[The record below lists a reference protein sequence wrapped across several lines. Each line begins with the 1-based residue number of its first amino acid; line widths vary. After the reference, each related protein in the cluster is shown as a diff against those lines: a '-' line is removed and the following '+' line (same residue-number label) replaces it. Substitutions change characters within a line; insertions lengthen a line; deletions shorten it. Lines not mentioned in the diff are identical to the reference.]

1 MPEGKQLAV
10 WAPPD
15 GREVFHTNCPA
26 RQVLDHI
33 TNRWGIW
40 VLLGLRHRELR
51 FFELRDRIEGI
62 SEKMLS
68 QTLRQL
74 VADNLVWRRVEAT
87 VPPQVTY
94 GLTEFGAGAADHLG
108 GMFDWIRGNA
118 ASMMEARPEGEA
130 PSGTEPASASSG
142 GAG

>member
-1 MPEGKQLAV
+1 MPGGKPITA
-10 WAPPD
+10 WAAPD
-15 GREVFHTNCPA
+15 EREAFHIDCPA
-26 RQVLDHI
+26 RKVIDHI

-40 VLLGLRHRELR
+40 VLLGLRERELR

-68 QTLRQL
+68 QTLRTL
-74 VADNLVWRRVEAT
+74 VADQLVWRRVDPT

-94 GLTEFGAGAADHLG
+94 GLTEFGEGAADHLG

-118 ASMMEARPEGEA
+118 DAMTAACAQAEGQA
-130 PSGTEPASASSG
+130 AQKPKLSTGS
-142 GAG
+142 

>member
-1 MPEGKQLAV
+1 MPGGNQIIA

-68 QTLRQL
+68 QTLRAL
-74 VADNLVWRRVEAT
+74 VADNLVWRRVEPT

-94 GLTEFGAGAADHLG
+94 GLTEFGAGTADHLG
-108 GMFDWIRGNA
+108 NMFDWIRGNA
-118 ASMMEARPEGEA
+118 ASMMEACPKDE
-130 PSGTEPASASSG
+130 SAV
-142 GAG
+142 